1 MFKVKNKNTIAT
13 SMTSFWC
20 FIVNFEYI
28 SHLSLV
34 SIVDFELV
42 NVNWEVN
49 KGKTNLDDLNPGCYR
64 SWVYLYST
72 KPTLKVLSELNEYI

>member
-1 MFKVKNKNTIAT
+1 
-13 SMTSFWC
+13 MTSFWC

-42 NVNWEVN
+42 NVNWAVN
-49 KGKTNLDDLNPGCYR
+49 KDKTNLDDLNPDCYR
-64 SWVYLYST
+64 SWIYLYST
-72 KPTLKVLSELNEYI
+72 KPTLKVLAELNENI